1 MNANDNKAIY
11 FKREALRRV
20 VQAFDQGLL
29 ETHAYRIPFQ
39 VIPRDSKSSV
49 RCCIYKERAVFRART
64 IAALGCSIEADD
76 EATSLNEYAK
86 EALQRK
92 DVPEQTLTIL
102 DIACKACT
110 KARHIVTEACQGCL
124 ARHCQQACKFGAI
137 TVENN
142 KSKIDPDKCRN
153 CGMCQAS
160 CPYNAITY
168 VPVPCEQACPVDAIH
183 KDEAGFAKIN
193 FEKCISCGHCMDA
206 CPFGAIMERSQ
217 LIDVLMSIKSTRK
230 VCAMVAPSIVGQ
242 FNCSLPQ
249 LLTALKQAGFD
260 KVTEVALGADVT
272 TANEARELVERLEKG
287 DKFMTTSCCAA
298 WIQAVKKHLPALK
311 QFVSNT
317 KTPAGYTAEIEKKK
331 GFTTVFIGPCVS
343 KRVEAMED
351 PNLDYV
357 LTYEEISALFE
368 ARNIHPER
376 CEETPLD
383 PEISGEARYYGVTG
397 GVAQAVENAINGK
410 LAFKKMAI
418 NGIDK
423 KAMLLLN
430 AYAKGTGDFQL
441 LEVMSCK
448 GGCIGGPCTLKR
460 QAETI
465 KPIKELVE
473 KSPRVKDALE
483 NHSK

>member
-1 MNANDNKAIY
+1 MNENDNKALF

-20 VQAFDQGLL
+20 VQAFDQGIL

-64 IAALGCSIEADD
+64 LAALGCSIEEDD
-76 EATSLNEYAK
+76 EATSINEYAK
-86 EALQRK
+86 EALLRK
-92 DVPEQTLTIL
+92 DIPAVPLTVL
-102 DIACKACT
+102 DIACKACV

-137 TVENN
+137 SVDHN

-193 FEKCISCGHCMDA
+193 FDKCISCGHCIDA
-206 CPFGAIMERSQ
+206 CPFGAIMERSH
-217 LIDVLMSIKSTRK
+217 LIDVLTCIKSTRK
-230 VCAMVAPSIVGQ
+230 VCAMIAPSIVGQ
-242 FNCSLPQ
+242 FDCTLGQ
-249 LLTALKQAGFD
+249 LITALKQAGFD
-260 KVTEVALGADVT
+260 KVTEVALGADIT

-287 DKFMTTSCCAA
+287 AKFMTTSCCSA
-298 WIQAVKKHLPALK
+298 WMQAVKKHLPALK
-311 QFVSNT
+311 EFVSHT
-317 KTPAGYTAEIEKKK
+317 KTPAGYTAEIEKHN
-331 GFTTVFIGPCVS
+331 GYMTVFIGPCVS
-343 KRVEAMED
+343 KRAEAMED
-351 PNLDYV
+351 MNIDYV
-357 LTYEEISALFE
+357 MTYEEIGALLE
-368 ARNIHPER
+368 ARNIRPQD

-397 GVAQAVENAINGK
+397 GVAQAVEQALNGK
-410 LAFKKMAI
+410 RAIKKLTL
-418 NGIDK
+418 NGLDK

-460 QAETI
+460 QADVI
-465 KPIKELVE
+465 KPIQEIVAQ
-473 KSPRVKDALE
+473 SPRVKDAF
-483 NHSK
+483 NDK